1 MAGRPGSSV
10 TWEADY
16 LHYDANHFVY
26 QISGVPTLLPEQ
38 QTFFTNTRYSLFGY
52 KLQPFVRYET
62 LTYAQ
67 PATIGKE
74 QSRIGGGANYY
85 VLGFNFK
92 ITGYYRRIINKVQ
105 PTTAAI
111 KDLNRFVLQLQ
122 GFFY

>member
-1 MAGRPGSSV
+1 MGGRLPPLRREPLRV
-10 TWEADY
+10 PDQRCADASTRAADV
-16 LHYDANHFVY
+16 LHQYPV
-26 QISGVPTLLPEQ
+26 LPLWI
-38 QTFFTNTRYSLFGY
+38 QTAA
-52 KLQPFVRYET
+52 VRP

-92 ITGYYRRIINKVQ
+92 ITGYYQRIINKVQ